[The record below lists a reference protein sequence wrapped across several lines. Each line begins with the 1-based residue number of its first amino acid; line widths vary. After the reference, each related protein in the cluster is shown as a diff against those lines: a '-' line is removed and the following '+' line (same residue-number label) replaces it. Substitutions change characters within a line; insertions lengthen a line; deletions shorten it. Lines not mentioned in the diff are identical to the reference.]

1 MGTAFGSW
9 ESWDDGSIQAAV
21 KDVGRKFGCGRMAGR
36 RRADILVGSERERG
50 EGGVGYIGIWHC
62 SNREGRGISPRKLG
76 IGFAKYIAV
85 PDKLLK
91 VLKKASTSYIK

>member
-1 MGTAFGSW
+1 MIF
-9 ESWDDGSIQAAV
+9 EQSWDDGSIRAAV
-21 KDVGRKFGCGRMAGR
+21 KDVGSLDVDGWPDVVGRTFWSDRK
-36 RRADILVGSERERG
+36 EREGG

-62 SNREGRGISPRKLG
+62 SNREGKGNSPRKLG

-91 VLKKASTSYIK
+91 VLKKHQQAI